1 MDIPIGVGDGID
13 AKQAVLATFRGQG
26 RHPTEQ
32 PIAIDPAIN
41 NNVSNVDPERPIL
54 PRHALCDHTQAGF
67 RDGKVRKSGLASQA
81 GGGACKDNRAA
92 AEGSQSLLPALLALR
107 TTGLRGACDPLGR

>member
-26 RHPTEQ
+26 RHPAEQ

-54 PRHALCDHTQAGF
+54 PRHALCDYTQAGF
-67 RDGKVRKSGLASQA
+67 RDGKVRKSGLASVA
-81 GGGACKDNRAA
+81 TPGSSGAPRV
-92 AEGSQSLLPALLALR
+92 LR
-107 TTGLRGACDPLGR
+107 IEI

>member
-1 MDIPIGVGDGID
+1 MASMPSRPSSPRSVAKVGTRLSSRSPLIP
-13 AKQAVLATFRGQG
+13 
-26 RHPTEQ
+26 PS
-32 PIAIDPAIN
+32 

-81 GGGACKDNRAA
+81 GGGAFKDNRPRPRGPRPLRLP
-92 AEGSQSLLPALLALR
+92 ETELLP
-107 TTGLRGACDPLGR
+107 TGEVAKLND